1 MRIAV
6 LVSGS
11 GTNLQALLDAA
22 ARGELAPAEIVCVI
36 SNRPGVRALERA
48 AAAGVPALVV
58 DHKQFPGREPFERA
72 LLAALAEHRVE
83 AVVLAGLMRLLTS
96 GFLDRFPDRVIN
108 IHPSLLP
115 AFPGV
120 DAQRQAFEH
129 GVKVTG
135 ATVHFVDAGLDAG
148 PIILQAAVPVL
159 DGDDVET
166 LRARI
171 LEREHELLPRALA
184 LLAAG
189 RLTRDGR
196 RVLQG

>member
-1 MRIAV
+1 
-6 LVSGS
+6 
-11 GTNLQALLDAA
+11 
-22 ARGELAPAEIVCVI
+22 
-36 SNRPGVRALERA
+36 
-48 AAAGVPALVV
+48 
-58 DHKQFPGREPFERA
+58 
-72 LLAALAEHRVE
+72 
-83 AVVLAGLMRLLTS
+83 
-96 GFLDRFPDRVIN
+96 VIN

-135 ATVHFVDAGLDAG
+135 PPSTSSTPASTR

-184 LLAAG
+184 LLAAA